1 MIEDGYQDSIF
12 FNLNQSLPGFSQF
25 IIAFLFLSRF
35 DTLPL
40 LQAKSYKD
48 YALKVTEY
56 RNLKYR
62 QYTTRSLSKTLQ
74 IQQTTAEVVLS
85 S

>member
-1 MIEDGYQDSIF
+1 MFEDGYQDSIF
-12 FNLNQSLPGFSQF
+12 LNLNQSLPGFSQF

-48 YALKVTEY
+48 YALKIRVQKSEVQTIYNTFVIKKVTDST
-56 RNLKYR
+56 NN
-62 QYTTRSLSKTLQ
+62 S
-74 IQQTTAEVVLS
+74 
-85 S
+85 

>member
-1 MIEDGYQDSIF
+1 MAIKILFF

-40 LQAKSYKD
+40 LQAKSYQD
-48 YALKVTEY
+48 YAIKVTEY

-62 QYTTRSLSKTLQ
+62 QYTTRSLSKKLQ

>member
-1 MIEDGYQDSIF
+1 MAIKILFF

-40 LQAKSYKD
+40 LQAAKSYKD
-48 YALKVTEY
+48 YAIKVTEY

-62 QYTTRSLSKTLQ
+62 QYTTRSLSKKLQ

>member
-1 MIEDGYQDSIF
+1 MAIKILFFLILIKVYLDSA
-12 FNLNQSLPGFSQF
+12 NF

-62 QYTTRSLSKTLQ
+62 QYTTRSLSKKLQ
-74 IQQTTAEVVLS
+74 I
-85 S
+85 

>member
-1 MIEDGYQDSIF
+1 MAIKILFFLILIKVYLDSA
-12 FNLNQSLPGFSQF
+12 NLLLLFYFCHVLILSLYCKQNLTK
-25 IIAFLFLSRF
+25 I
-35 DTLPL
+35 TPL
-40 LQAKSYKD
+40 
-48 YALKVTEY
+48 LKVTEY

-62 QYTTRSLSKTLQ
+62 QYTTRSLSKKLQ

>member
-1 MIEDGYQDSIF
+1 MAIKILFFFILIDSA
-12 FNLNQSLPGFSQF
+12 NF

-35 DTLPL
+35 ETLPL

-62 QYTTRSLSKTLQ
+62 QYTTRSLSKKLQ
-74 IQQTTAEVVLS
+74 I
-85 S
+85 